1 MPQSFAAAYLHFV
14 FNTKN
19 REPWIEPAWAD
30 RLYGYF
36 GGIAKGNKQRL
47 LIAGGMPDH
56 AHLLVSIG
64 REDTI
69 AGVVGTWKSGS
80 SRWVHDT
87 IPHCAGFAWQ
97 SGYGAFSVSQSQL
110 EVVTNYI
117 RNQAEHHAKT
127 MFQQEYRAMLRK
139 HEIAFDERYVW
150 D

>member
-14 FNTKN
+14 FSTKN

-30 RLYGYF
+30 RLYGYI

-47 LIAGGMPDH
+47 LI
-56 AHLLVSIG
+56 V
-64 REDTI
+64 
-69 AGVVGTWKSGS
+69 GVVGSLKSGA

-87 IPHCAGFAWQ
+87 LPHCAGFAWQ
-97 SGYGAFSVSQSQL
+97 AGYGAFSVSQSQI
-110 EVVTNYI
+110 EIVTNYI

-127 MFQQEYRAMLRK
+127 TFQQEYRAMLRK
-139 HEIAFDERYVW
+139 HEIEFDERYVW